1 MPGSL
6 MDPKKPAQNPGRN
19 AKALDAG
26 PVVSVQLIGAPGCGK
41 TSLIQATINRLNPAV
56 RVGIITADPASSS
69 DLQRL
74 ARGSHQI
81 VQLNTGVGGS
91 LDSAQLQHALKLL
104 DLKSL
109 DLLFIENGGAME
121 TNVGEDVTVSV
132 FSVATGDDRA
142 GKRPNLVRSADVVIL
157 NKIDLLERMPFDAAA
172 FERDVA
178 RLNPDARMIEIS
190 LMRGQGI
197 EQWLGWLACRINARR
212 QRESPW
218 FV

>member
-1 MPGSL
+1 
-6 MDPKKPAQNPGRN
+6 MDSKKPPQNLGRK
-19 AKALDAG
+19 AKVVLDAR

-56 RVGIITADPASSS
+56 RVGVITADPTSSS

-91 LDSAQLQHALKLL
+91 LDSAQLEHALKLL

-109 DLLFIENGGAME
+109 DLLFIENGGEIEA
-121 TNVGEDVTVSV
+121 NVGEDVTVSV

-142 GKRPNLVRSADVVIL
+142 DKRPNLVRSADVVIL
-157 NKIDLLERMPFDAAA
+157 NKIDLLERMPFDIAA
-172 FERDVA
+172 FERDVT
-178 RLNPDARMIEIS
+178 RLNPDARVIEVS
-190 LMRGQGI
+190 LMRGKGI
-197 EQWLGWLACRINARR
+197 EEWLGWLACRINATR
-212 QRESPW
+212 QRESSW
-218 FV
+218 FI